1 MKTEPHFTALPRD
14 ICFSRVNSIG
24 CSIGGKPLSLKCVAR
39 GKKGYSYNSQ
49 TAEMKSFADALFANF
64 SRRNLSAS
72 IFQDELVKMEVNFW
86 FKQRKILNYID
97 NLLKF
102 VMVVIQAKAQIIDN
116 DSQVVNVTIKKETGK
131 ENKIVDPSKYVYD
144 GVAAQY
150 TKVRT
155 IYYKTQS
162 LSLLL

>member
-24 CSIGGKPLSLKCVAR
+24 CSIGGKPLSWKCVAR

-86 FKQRKILNYID
+86 FKQRKILNNID

-102 VMVVIQAKAQIIDN
+102 VMVVIQKSRIIDN
-116 DSQVVNVTIKKETGK
+116 DSQVVNVTIKKETRK
-131 ENKIVDPSKYVYD
+131 ENKIIDPSEYVYD